1 VSQLAMLVLVSVAPM
16 RAAEPPLRPQRVT
29 YKTPDGVRIVADYY
43 PPSTA
48 AKKPAPIVIML
59 HQYPSARGSWAPL
72 VPLFHDAGYVVL
84 APDLRGHGES
94 VEPKGRNLEEGRKGQ
109 SPKHYRAAYQD
120 VLGAYEWLRDRKEVD
135 LSRLALIGS
144 SIGSSIA
151 LDYAA
156 RDKSVDVVVCLSPG
170 PNYFGVDSMRH
181 IASYGKR
188 PVLLISPGSERD
200 RSEALAKVARNA
212 TVKIIENCDIHG
224 TFMFGKVPGIEKT
237 IFDFV
242 DSHIGKA
249 SKDPVVGSLTG
260 KSKYHKPTCAY
271 AKPEEKNAYTISE
284 SNLRVF
290 SSAAEAEG
298 RGLAACQRCSGNK

>member
-1 VSQLAMLVLVSVAPM
+1 MFRIMALVAASVAP
-16 RAAEPPLRPQRVT
+16 ALSAEPSLRPQRVS
-29 YKTPDGVRIVADYY
+29 YKTPDGVQIVADYY
-43 PPSTA
+43 PPKT
-48 AKKPAPIVIML
+48 PAEKGAPVAIML
-59 HQYPSARGSWAPL
+59 HQYPSTRGSWAPL
-72 VPLFHDAGYVVL
+72 VPFFHEAGYAVL

-94 VEPKGRNLEEGRKGQ
+94 IEPRSKNLEEGRKAQ
-109 SPKHYRAAYQD
+109 SPRHYRAAYQD
-120 VLGAYEWLRDRKEVD
+120 VLGAYEWLRGRKEAD

-170 PNYFGVDSMRH
+170 PNYFGVDSRRH

-188 PVLLISPGSERD
+188 PVLLISPSSECD
-200 RSEALAKVARNA
+200 RSEELAKAAPNA
-212 TVKIIENCDIHG
+212 TVKIIENCDSHG
-224 TFMFGKVPGIEKT
+224 TFMFGKAPGIEKA

-249 SKDPVVGSLTG
+249 TKDPVLGSVKGT
-260 KSKYHKPTCAY
+260 SKYHKPTCTY
-271 AKPEEKNAYTISE
+271 ANPEEKNAYTISE

-290 SSAAEAEG
+290 SSAAEAES
-298 RGLAACQRCSGNK
+298 RGIAPCQRCSGNK